1 MSRALDAL
9 DVELLELFGDDPHVG
24 VLGASRRLGVARGT
38 VQARLAR
45 LEADGVITSW
55 APTISPAALGF
66 SVTAFLT
73 LEISQAAGH
82 RPVAVRLSAMPEVLE
97 VHTTTGSGDLWVRCV
112 ARSNADLQRVID
124 TVGVIDGVLRTS
136 TVIALDTQVPPRTG
150 PLVRAGGPA
159 TD

>member
-9 DVELLELFGDDPHVG
+9 DVDLVELFSAEPHIG
-24 VLGASRRLGVARGT
+24 VLGASRQLGVARGT

-45 LEADGVITSW
+45 LEADGVIVSW
-55 APTISPAALGF
+55 APTVSPAALGF
-66 SVTAFLT
+66 TVTAFLA
-73 LEISQAAGH
+73 LEISQTAGH
-82 RPVAVRLSAMPEVLE
+82 RPVAVQLSALPEVLE

-124 TVGVIDGVLRTS
+124 TVGAIDGVLRTS

-150 PLVRAGGPA
+150 PLVRAVGPA
-159 TD
+159 D